1 MATLFQVQLPGLNY
15 LPTERNRR
23 KWRLQKNLR
32 DTLMQI
38 IRSRLSSKDGGY
50 GNDLLGLML
59 GACASDEQGEA
70 SSLSMDEIVDECKTF
85 FLAGHETTSLLLTWT
100 VFLLSVYP
108 EWQER
113 LRNEVLRECGTDQC
127 PDANSLGKLKE
138 MTMVL
143 LETLRL
149 YNPALFIQ
157 RKPTAD
163 ITVGSLAIPAG
174 VAVYIPVP
182 IMHRDREV
190 WGHDAGEFNPLRF
203 RDGAARAA
211 AAAGIPHAL
220 LSFSI
225 GPRSCIGQGFAMLE
239 AKAAMAAMLRRL
251 SFRVSPGYVHAPV
264 DLITL
269 KPKFGLPV
277 IVRLPDA

>member
-1 MATLFQVQLPGLNY
+1 MFSHSGCSY

-23 KWRLQKNLR
+23 KWKLQKNLR

-38 IRSRLSSKDGGY
+38 IRSRLSSKDGEY

-138 MTMVL
+138 ARNKNL
-143 LETLRL
+143 FL
-149 YNPALFIQ
+149 YTI
-157 RKPTAD
+157 
-163 ITVGSLAIPAG
+163 
-174 VAVYIPVP
+174 
-182 IMHRDREV
+182 
-190 WGHDAGEFNPLRF
+190 
-203 RDGAARAA
+203 
-211 AAAGIPHAL
+211 
-220 LSFSI
+220 
-225 GPRSCIGQGFAMLE
+225 
-239 AKAAMAAMLRRL
+239 
-251 SFRVSPGYVHAPV
+251 
-264 DLITL
+264 
-269 KPKFGLPV
+269 
-277 IVRLPDA
+277 